1 MSRTGSGRRVD
12 PPGGLGVARGRRAVG
27 PARRDEVGAVT
38 AETAMVLPLLVAV
51 ALVMVWVVSIGLA
64 QMRAT
69 DGAREAARALARGES
84 AATATGL
91 ARQAA
96 PGIEV
101 SSAVVDGEVRVHVEQ
116 PVVPPAGLLG
126 HLPGAVVRADAT
138 ALLEDDPHAG
148 PAP

>member
-1 MSRTGSGRRVD
+1 M
-12 PPGGLGVARGRRAVG
+12 
-27 PARRDEVGAVT
+27 T

-51 ALVMVWVVSIGLA
+51 ALVMVWLVSVGLA

-84 AATATGL
+84 TATATGL
-91 ARQAA
+91 ARRAA

-101 SSAVVDGEVRVHVEQ
+101 SSVVVDGEVRVHVEQ

-138 ALLEDDPHAG
+138 ALLEDDPAAG